1 MARCVVSTT
10 RLRQEENPVAQNQ
23 ADDGD
28 RRAHA
33 VPRHGPQQRA
43 GHLHVQLRLEAHRQ
57 PRRRVWERSGSK
69 PLTGL
74 EEATV
79 SPGLCDITGRSL
91 GDLTGRSLGDL
102 TGRSLGDLTG
112 RGLGPSLGGASLT
125 LLGGGLQGGTPTEHR
140 PVNTPLCFKPHIGI

>member
-1 MARCVVSTT
+1 MGCCVVSTT

-23 ADDGD
+23 ANDGD

-43 GHLHVQLRLEAHRQ
+43 GHLHVQLRLEADRQ
-57 PRRRVWERSGSK
+57 PRRRVWQRSGSK
-69 PLTGL
+69 PLT
-74 EEATV
+74 
-79 SPGLCDITGRSL
+79 DWKRRSETPCQTD
-91 GDLTGRSLGDL
+91 GQFHRASVT
-102 TGRSLGDLTG
+102 
-112 RGLGPSLGGASLT
+112 SLGGASVTSLGGASVT